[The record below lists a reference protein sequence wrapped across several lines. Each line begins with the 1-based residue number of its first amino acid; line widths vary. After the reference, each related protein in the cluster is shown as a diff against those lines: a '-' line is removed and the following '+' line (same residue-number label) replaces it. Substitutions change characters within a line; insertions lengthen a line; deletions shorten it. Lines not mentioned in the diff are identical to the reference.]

1 MKENLQEEFYNI
13 EKILGRRKHNGII
26 QYKIKWEGY
35 PISQCTWEPMK
46 NLETAKELVEEYDRT
61 HPITLYKKQGKSEQ
75 KKKDKNNNLL
85 SQKRKLNKDE
95 NENTI
100 QENTP
105 NEIIHDD
112 ELCKFIHYFISII
125 YDTFSSS
132 IQSLVVKT
140 DAIPKNLFQ
149 DYDKEKILKFILSTE
164 IEFKKFSSKIQ
175 PFASAFGGWLWFVI
189 EKDSF
194 DLWRLLFDIC
204 SNPLNGN
211 YKYKISKSIFKDE
224 NNEEK
229 EYDMNERENLNNYED
244 NESS

>member
-61 HPITLYKKQGKSEQ
+61 HPIGLDKKPGKSEQ

-112 ELCKFIHYFISII
+112 EAK
-125 YDTFSSS
+125 
-132 IQSLVVKT
+132 
-140 DAIPKNLFQ
+140 
-149 DYDKEKILKFILSTE
+149 
-164 IEFKKFSSKIQ
+164 
-175 PFASAFGGWLWFVI
+175 
-189 EKDSF
+189 
-194 DLWRLLFDIC
+194 
-204 SNPLNGN
+204 
-211 YKYKISKSIFKDE
+211 
-224 NNEEK
+224 NNENVSKQEI
-229 EYDMNERENLNNYED
+229 NENLNENVHTIDDNLKNVITVKQED
-244 NESS
+244 NILKALVERIDDNGDIKRELISTEELRKTNPWILLDFYESKIKFT

>member
-13 EKILGRRKHNGII
+13 EKILGKRKQNGII

-61 HPITLYKKQGKSEQ
+61 HPITLDKKQGKSEQ

-112 ELCKFIHYFISII
+112 EAK
-125 YDTFSSS
+125 
-132 IQSLVVKT
+132 
-140 DAIPKNLFQ
+140 
-149 DYDKEKILKFILSTE
+149 
-164 IEFKKFSSKIQ
+164 
-175 PFASAFGGWLWFVI
+175 
-189 EKDSF
+189 
-194 DLWRLLFDIC
+194 
-204 SNPLNGN
+204 
-211 YKYKISKSIFKDE
+211 
-224 NNEEK
+224 NNENVSKQEI
-229 EYDMNERENLNNYED
+229 NENLNENVHTIDDNLKNVITVKQED
-244 NESS
+244 NILKALVERIDDNGDIKRELISTEELRKTNPWILLDFYESKIKFT

>member
-13 EKILGRRKHNGII
+13 EKILGKRKQNGII

-61 HPITLYKKQGKSEQ
+61 HPITLDKKQGKSEQ

-85 SQKRKLNKDE
+85 SQKRTLNKDE

-112 ELCKFIHYFISII
+112 EAK
-125 YDTFSSS
+125 
-132 IQSLVVKT
+132 
-140 DAIPKNLFQ
+140 
-149 DYDKEKILKFILSTE
+149 
-164 IEFKKFSSKIQ
+164 
-175 PFASAFGGWLWFVI
+175 
-189 EKDSF
+189 
-194 DLWRLLFDIC
+194 
-204 SNPLNGN
+204 
-211 YKYKISKSIFKDE
+211 
-224 NNEEK
+224 NNENVSKQEI
-229 EYDMNERENLNNYED
+229 NENLNENVHTIDDNLKNVITVKQED
-244 NESS
+244 NILKALVERIDDNGDIKRELISTEELRKTNPWILLDFYESKIKFT